1 MTQLR
6 QMMLEELQRRNY
18 SEITTRKY
26 LQVVTNFAK
35 HFGKSPDQLG
45 PDQLRTYQAYLLKEH
60 KLAVGTV
67 ANYVAALRFFF
78 VKTLRRQLFRDFL
91 PYPKRRDRLPT
102 VLSLEEVAR
111 LINAAGTLYRRTLL
125 MTLYGTGMRRAEL
138 ARLKVSDIDGQRMM
152 IRVDRGKGGRSRD
165 VPLSP
170 TLLET
175 LREYWRWR
183 KPKTYL
189 FPSRNPRRG
198 PDQPISDKTL
208 WIACREAAR
217 QAGLSKRISPHT
229 LRHSW
234 ATHLLEAGTD
244 LRTIQVL
251 LGHGD
256 LETTAQYLHLSQR
269 HLQAVANPLE
279 SLVLAGVQ
287 DSRRAFKR
295 KNNP

>member
-6 QMMLEELQRRNY
+6 RKMLEELQRRNY

-26 LQVVTNFAK
+26 LHVVTNFAK
-35 HFGKSPDQLG
+35 HFGKSPDKLG
-45 PDQLRTYQAYLLKEH
+45 PDQLRTYQAYLLKKR
-60 KLAVGTV
+60 KLASGTAV
-67 ANYVAALRFFF
+67 NYVAALRFFF
-78 VKTLRRQLFRDFL
+78 VKTLKRHQFRDFL
-91 PYPKRRDRLPT
+91 PYPRDRRRLPT
-102 VLSLEEVAR
+102 VLSLEEVSR
-111 LINAAGTLYRRTLL
+111 LINAAGTLLRRTLL
-125 MTLYGTGMRRAEL
+125 MTLYGTGMRRAEV
-138 ARLKVSDIDGQRMM
+138 ARLKVSDIDSQRMM
-152 IRVDRGKGGRSRD
+152 IRVDRGKGDRSRD
-165 VPLSP
+165 LPLSLA
-170 TLLET
+170 LLET

-189 FPSRNPRRG
+189 FPSRDPRRG
-198 PDQPISDKTL
+198 PEQPISDKTI
-208 WIACREAAR
+208 WIACQEAAR

-256 LETTAQYLHLSQR
+256 LETTAKYLHLSQR

-279 SLVLAGVQ
+279 SLTLTDVQ
-287 DSRRAFKR
+287 DSRRAFRR
-295 KNNP
+295 KNDP